1 MHDLSLGPP
10 AELKDQRS
18 DLHNGPCFDG
28 VYGCHLCWNAAN
40 GGNGTESQCD
50 WCRERRLTKVVQPA
64 NTSVMY
70 ALCSDCQV
78 KNEKARWAILDAL
91 CDDYWDYEDYEEED
105 Y

>member
-1 MHDLSLGPP
+1 
-10 AELKDQRS
+10 
-18 DLHNGPCFDG
+18 
-28 VYGCHLCWNAAN
+28 
-40 GGNGTESQCD
+40 
-50 WCRERRLTKVVQPA
+50 
-64 NTSVMY
+64 MY